1 MDYSINFASAVSPAQ
16 LKAAVLAQRPLD
28 AAAVFAGSADA
39 FEEYEGPSPVVL
51 VQTGLRPGS
60 DFDTEL
66 SAGQAFADIIGA
78 PSELHL
84 TTVLCQALG
93 TRALIPDGG
102 RAGSVW
108 MLVTEDG
115 WHGRIVLRDDED
127 GRMVIDHALQPVP
140 AAPEIPVEAPP
151 EWERGWYD
159 DRTIP
164 AAGFSE
170 RNARLPPA
178 HDVPRT

>member
-1 MDYSINFASAVSPAQ
+1 MVDYSINFASAVSPAR
-16 LKAAVLAQRPLD
+16 LKAAVLANWPLD
-28 AAAVFAGSADA
+28 AAAVFAGTADA
-39 FEEYEGPSPVVL
+39 FDRYEGPSPVVL
-51 VQTGLRPGS
+51 IQSGLRPGS

-66 SAGQAFADIIGA
+66 SAGQTFADIIGA

-84 TTVLCQALG
+84 STMLCKALE

-115 WHGRIVLRDDED
+115 WHGRILLRGDGD
-127 GRMVIDHALQPVP
+127 GRMLIDHALQPVP
-140 AAPEIPVEAPP
+140 AAPDIPVEAPP

-159 DRTIP
+159 DGAIP
-164 AAGFSE
+164 TAGFWE
-170 RNARLPPA
+170 QECAPPS
-178 HDVPRT
+178 DP